1 MKHRVDETQARE
13 AWISRFEDATLKAT
27 EKGEDV
33 KQACGGD
40 GGRDGGT
47 VPGEEE
53 RWFLCTHTSLLFYFR
68 PCAVLV
74 NGGHRF
80 LVFSRQSVS
89 VSVPGPAVIDVILT
103 FLLSGVLLGLLQL
116 LRQR

>member
-1 MKHRVDETQARE
+1 
-13 AWISRFEDATLKAT
+13 
-27 EKGEDV
+27 
-33 KQACGGD
+33 
-40 GGRDGGT
+40 
-47 VPGEEE
+47 
-53 RWFLCTHTSLLFYFR
+53 
-68 PCAVLV
+68 V

-80 LVFSRQSVS
+80 LVFSGQSVS